1 MYPILFQLGDFELR
15 SYGVLFALSFL
26 AAVWLGGREAAR
38 KGLDAHLVHDFAF
51 YGFIGG
57 IVGARLYFVLFSDPM
72 YFLAKPW
79 EILAIWHGG
88 ISVIG
93 SLIGGFLVAIWFT
106 RKKQVPFLKFADAL
120 APAIPLGQTLGQLAC
135 LANGDSYGR
144 PTDLPWAITYTDP
157 HALAPLNVPLHP
169 IEIYEMGAYFLVFL
183 IVWLT
188 RKRFRADGYA
198 FLTYLVAFGAARFF
212 MEFFRGD
219 PAMFAGGVPA
229 AQVFGVAMIVS
240 ALIGYVWLR
249 ANRSARAQS

>member
-1 MYPILFQLGDFELR
+1 MYPILFQLGHFELR

-38 KGLDAHLVHDFAF
+38 KGLDPRLIHDFAF
-51 YGFIGG
+51 YAFIGG
-57 IVGARLYFVLFSDPM
+57 IVGARLYFVLFSEPT
-72 YFLAKPW
+72 YFLANPW

-88 ISVIG
+88 LGVIG

-106 RKKQVPFLKFADAL
+106 RKHRIPLLKFADVL
-120 APAIPLGQTLGQLAC
+120 APAIPFGQTLGQFAC

-157 HALAPLNVPLHP
+157 RALAPLNVPLHP
-169 IEIYEMGAYFLVFL
+169 IEIYEMAAYFAVFL

-188 RKRFRADGYA
+188 RKRFNADGYA
-198 FLTYLVAFGAARFF
+198 FLTYLAAFGTARFF

-219 PAMFAGGVPA
+219 PALFAGGIPA
-229 AQVFGVAMIVS
+229 AQVFGALMILLS
-240 ALIGYVWLR
+240 LFGLFWLR
-249 ANRSARAQS
+249 SYRSARG

>member
-1 MYPILFQLGDFELR
+1 MHPILFQFGNFELR
-15 SYGVLFALSFL
+15 SYGVLFVLSFL

-38 KGLDAHLVHDFAF
+38 KGLDPHLIHDFAF
-51 YGFIGG
+51 YAFIGG
-57 IVGARLYFVLFSDPM
+57 IVGARLYFVIFSDPM
-72 YFLAKPW
+72 YFLQKPW

-106 RKKQVPFLKFADAL
+106 RKQQVPFLKFADVL

-157 HALAPLNVPLHP
+157 RALAPLNVPLHP
-169 IEIYEMGAYFLVFL
+169 IELYEMGAYFAVFL

-198 FLTYLVAFGAARFF
+198 FLTYLAAFGAARFS
-212 MEFFRGD
+212 MEFFRGE

-249 ANRSARAQS
+249 SNRSARAQS

>member
-1 MYPILFQLGDFELR
+1 MYPILFQLGHFELR

-38 KGLDAHLVHDFAF
+38 KGLDPRLIHDFAF
-51 YGFIGG
+51 YAFIGG
-57 IVGARLYFVLFSDPM
+57 IVGARLYFVLFSEPT
-72 YFLAKPW
+72 YFLANPW

-88 ISVIG
+88 LGVIG

-106 RKKQVPFLKFADAL
+106 RKQPIPLLKFADVL
-120 APAIPLGQTLGQLAC
+120 APAIPFGQTLGQFAC

-157 HALAPLNVPLHP
+157 RALAPLNVPLHP
-169 IEIYEMGAYFLVFL
+169 IEIYEMAAYFAVFL

-188 RKRFRADGYA
+188 RKRFNADGYA
-198 FLTYLVAFGAARFF
+198 FLTYLAAFGTARFF

-219 PAMFAGGVPA
+219 PALFAGGIPA
-229 AQVFGVAMIVS
+229 AQVFGALMILLS
-240 ALIGYVWLR
+240 LFGLFWLR
-249 ANRSARAQS
+249 SYRSARG